1 MREHVVYEQQ
11 SKHKNPDKDAL
22 FMSQQADTDT
32 RFLKVK
38 EKQKPTEN
46 TKA

>member
-1 MREHVVYEQQ
+1 MTNRLNKK
-11 SKHKNPDKDAL
+11 SPDDSGL